1 VSWASALAEAL
12 HILLDLHKKGTALGG
27 RKPVE
32 EVARLLVHEELARI
46 EVSSPSESESMND
59 DWKVRVMQQ

>member
-1 VSWASALAEAL
+1 MSCASALAEAF
-12 HILLDLHKKGTALGG
+12 HILDLHKKGTALGG

-32 EVARLLVHEELARI
+32 EVARLLVREELARI
-46 EVSSPSESESMND
+46 EASNLSESESMDD